1 MIAKGYGFAMLKK
14 MNRRQ
19 YEGPQNCECV
29 WLNGNAHTHIVCNER
44 NFNYVLLFISTVVC
58 SCINNI
64 CFFSPILLLCSA
76 VVKNTDLE
84 LNKMASFRLI
94 PLVYFILEWNK
105 FTYVNVLCPVFK
117 YLRTNNKQDHEDL
130 QKWL

>member
-1 MIAKGYGFAMLKK
+1 MGMLILTLSAMKEISIMFCYL
-14 MNRRQ
+14 
-19 YEGPQNCECV
+19 YP
-29 WLNGNAHTHIVCNER
+29 
-44 NFNYVLLFISTVVC
+44 VLFVLVLITSDFI
-58 SCINNI
+58 
-64 CFFSPILLLCSA
+64 PILLHCSA

-117 YLRTNNKQDHEDL
+117 YLRTNNKQDHGDL